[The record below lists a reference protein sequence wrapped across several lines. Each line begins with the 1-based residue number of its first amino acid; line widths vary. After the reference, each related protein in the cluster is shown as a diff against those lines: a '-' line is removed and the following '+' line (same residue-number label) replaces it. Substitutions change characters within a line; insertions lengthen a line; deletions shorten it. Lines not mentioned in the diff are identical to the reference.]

1 MEFISPHRHNNNTS
15 INKLNLTL
23 KASRER
29 TKKIPKIS
37 GRKEIINVTAEIN
50 EIETKKTIT
59 KINETK
65 SWFFEKTN
73 LINLYLGS
81 KGKTKGEESNQ

>member
-50 EIETKKTIT
+50 EIETKKTIARSM
-59 KINETK
+59 KLK
-65 SWFFEKTN
+65 A
-73 LINLYLGS
+73 GS
-81 KGKTKGEESNQ
+81 LRR